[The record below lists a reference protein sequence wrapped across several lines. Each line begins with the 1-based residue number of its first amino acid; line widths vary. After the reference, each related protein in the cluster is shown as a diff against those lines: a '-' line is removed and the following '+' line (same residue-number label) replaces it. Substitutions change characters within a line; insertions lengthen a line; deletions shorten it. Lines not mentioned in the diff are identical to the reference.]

1 MYNACGSGGSGSSL
15 YEQYDINAHGM
26 NHNRVKV
33 EDALSYLDQ
42 VKTQFADQPNV
53 YTQFLDIMKDFKSQ
67 AIDTPG
73 VITRVSRL
81 FHGRSALIMGFNT
94 FLPPGFEVQVVGA
107 RITITE
113 PSGNTQV
120 IFNSPESERMPEEK
134 LPVVDVPQHCS
145 QLLDHP
151 NTDSTETTPTPAAL
165 APSPS
170 TAGTPVM
177 NSSSQDINEAISY
190 VNRIKARFANRPI
203 VYKKFLDILH
213 SYQRTVDQQARTPQ
227 REKAVLSAV
236 TALFGEEPDLL
247 EEFRHFLP
255 GVHGLPTP
263 SDDFF
268 GCETKEAEATLSSDS
283 EDLPTKVELSD
294 SENEQ
299 MEAVTKQ
306 KRRLRSTTSTT
317 KHKTQSN
324 SVWKRDV
331 DVKDIAICATV
342 EDIIYFDNIRRF
354 LDDPRYQTFLRAL
367 NLYSSNIISAT
378 ELLTMLEAT
387 FGNQKH
393 LLEGLR
399 RILGVEYE
407 ASSTSTAVA
416 PIEQSF
422 PSDLAHQI
430 DYSSC
435 KQLGVSYRSLP
446 DSFKRPVCSGR
457 TPLCHEV
464 LNDTWVSFPSWSSED
479 TTHVSSKKTQYEEFI
494 YRTEDERFELDIII
508 DVNKYAIESL
518 ELVRRRMERMTQA
531 ELDKF
536 RLDEKLG
543 GSSPSLM
550 LRAIKRIYGEH
561 ASKITEGIKRN
572 PSMTIPKVLDR
583 MRDKEKEWRE
593 AQVAMNRIWREQ
605 NEKHMMRS
613 LDHQSNALR
622 NSDSK
627 WIKAKAL
634 LHHIEV
640 MFDERQQRSEE
651 GRCEDVGPHLVMLYP
666 EQRSIIHDVSNLII
680 HYVKRQSN
688 IHKEEKNKIKIILRR
703 CVTEWFGIDD
713 EEMSDGEENSDP
725 LLFATGPPKKRRIT
739 DAPDD
744 EPPKLIPTAHYRL
757 VYGGNSLFLFFRVH
771 QMICDR
777 LGKLKAKH
785 AEQMKIYEE
794 ELKVA
799 AMQAELYRQ
808 YGKGFGSHELNASDT
823 NNGLDIIKSPR
834 RSPASNYTD
843 LLNEIKSLL
852 DGNIDSVA
860 YEDNVRLLFPIDG
873 YLVITIDK
881 LIAMVGRQLHF
892 LATGAEGEETL
903 KLYQHYRYENPISVF
918 SQSIKKSRVEEEY
931 AHSAETF
938 FNCQNCFKIFVIYEK
953 KPVVTIELV
962 DTETEEDNGDGENVQ
977 PNGETIAVD
986 ASTSSDSDQNEE
998 TDEEQRRNVGT
1009 TAVLKT
1015 NGLSKKRELGHE
1027 GSGTGSSA
1035 RNSLA
1040 MKKRS
1045 RLFLRRN
1052 ARLRNPE
1059 IAGDFVVFGG
1069 EGTPSIYSPSFI
1081 WEGIVRRNRG
1091 RGLAKMERMHY
1102 IRKCRAGD
1110 MFAEEHGVTWL
1121 AKGMQKITSHHPKY
1135 EFLQFNKYMLKN
1147 NTTYQSRSKYAHVN

>member
-1 MYNACGSGGSGSSL
+1 MYNSCGGAGSGGSV
-15 YEQYDINAHGM
+15 YDQYDINSQGM
-26 NHNRVKV
+26 NQNRVKV

-94 FLPPGFEVQVVGA
+94 FLPPGFEVRVIGP

-120 IFNSPESERMPEEK
+120 IMNSPEPERAVEQEKEKEREEAS
-134 LPVVDVPQHCS
+134 LPS
-145 QLLDHP
+145 SRQLAEQ
-151 NTDSTETTPTPAAL
+151 SAESVQGTPTPAAI
-165 APSPS
+165 ASSPS
-170 TAGTPVM
+170 IVNTPIL
-177 NSSSQDINEAISY
+177 NHSSQDINEAIGY
-190 VNRIKARFANRPI
+190 VNRIKARFANKPV

-227 REKAVLSAV
+227 TEKVVLDEV

-255 GVHGLPTP
+255 GVHGLRGS
-263 SDDFF
+263 SDVPWDNS
-268 GCETKEAEATLSSDS
+268 EQKEVQAEIIISSDS
-283 EDLPTKVELSD
+283 DEAPIREEISD
-294 SENEQ
+294 SEPEQ
-299 MEAVTKQ
+299 GARPKR
-306 KRRLRSTTSTT
+306 KRRAKAVASTARPVSRSSNTSI
-317 KHKTQSN
+317 
-324 SVWKRDV
+324 WKRDV
-331 DVKDIAICATV
+331 DIKEVAMSASV
-342 EDIIYFDNIRRF
+342 EDIVYFDKIRRS
-354 LDDPRYQTFLRAL
+354 LDERKHDTFLRAL
-367 NLYSSNIISAT
+367 NLYSASIISGS
-378 ELLTMLEAT
+378 ELLTMLENV
-387 FGNQKH
+387 FGNQAH
-393 LLEGLR
+393 LLDGLR
-399 RILGVEYE
+399 RILGVEDDSNG
-407 ASSTSTAVA
+407 ASTTAGT
-416 PIEQSF
+416 IEQRFS
-422 PSDLAHQI
+422 SDLAHQI

-457 TPLCHEV
+457 TPLCYEV

-479 TTHVSSKKTQYEEFI
+479 STHVSSKKTQYEEFI

-518 ELVRRRMERMTQA
+518 ELVRRRMERMTPA

-640 MFDERQQRSEE
+640 MFDERQQKSEE
-651 GRCEDVGPHLVMLYP
+651 GQCEDVGPHMVMLYP
-666 EQRSIIHDVSNLII
+666 EDRSIVHDASNLII

-688 IHKEEKNKIKIILRR
+688 IHKEEKNKIKNILRR

-713 EEMSDGEENSDP
+713 EEMSDGEENNDP
-725 LLFATGPPKKRRIT
+725 SIDAAGPPKKRRIG
-739 DAPDD
+739 DGPED
-744 EPPKLIPTAHYRL
+744 EPPKLASTAHYRL
-757 VYGGNSLFLFFRVH
+757 VYGGNSLFLFFRIH

-777 LGKLKAKH
+777 LGKLKLKH

-799 AMQAELYRQ
+799 AMQAELYRIH
-808 YGKGFGSHELNASDT
+808 GKGCGSHEQNASDT
-823 NNGLDIIKSPR
+823 NNGLAIIKTPR
-834 RSPASNYTD
+834 RNPASNYAD
-843 LLNEIKSLL
+843 LLSEIKNLL
-852 DGNIDSVA
+852 DGNIDSNTF
-860 YEDNVRLLFPIDG
+860 EDNVRLLFPIDG
-873 YLVITIDK
+873 YLVTTIDK

-892 LATGAEGEETL
+892 LATGADGLETM
-903 KLYQHYRYENPISVF
+903 KLYQKYRYEQPISVF
-918 SQSIKKSRVEEEY
+918 SQSQKKTRIEEEY
-931 AHSAETF
+931 ARSAETF

-962 DTETEEDNGDGENVQ
+962 DTETEEEAAEGEAVQ
-977 PNGETIAVD
+977 ARED
-986 ASTSSDSDQNEE
+986 AAPEASSDDESDQNEE
-998 TDEEQRRNVGT
+998 TDEDHRRNGGR
-1009 TAVLKT
+1009 AGPLKP
-1015 NGLSKKRELGHE
+1015 NGLSARNRTAGGL
-1027 GSGTGSSA
+1027 GSGALQSSRNSSA
-1035 RNSLA
+1035 TTRRIA
-1040 MKKRS
+1040 G

-1052 ARLRNPE
+1052 VRMRNADVAE
-1059 IAGDFVVFGG
+1059 EFVVVGG
-1069 EGTPSIYSPSFI
+1069 VSSSPCSCT
-1081 WEGIVRRNRG
+1081 WEGIVRKRRCRG
-1091 RGLAKMERMHY
+1091 VSFYYGKYVLEF
-1102 IRKCRAGD
+1102 
-1110 MFAEEHGVTWL
+1110 FAE
-1121 AKGMQKITSHHPKY
+1121 I
-1135 EFLQFNKYMLKN
+1135 
-1147 NTTYQSRSKYAHVN
+1147 

>member
-1 MYNACGSGGSGSSL
+1 
-15 YEQYDINAHGM
+15 
-26 NHNRVKV
+26 V

-81 FHGRSALIMGFNT
+81 FHGRSALIIGFNT
-94 FLPPGFEVQVVGA
+94 FLPPGFEVQVVGSK
-107 RITITE
+107 ITITE
-113 PSGNTQV
+113 PSGNKQV
-120 IFNSPESERMPEEK
+120 IFNNPEAERVVEEK
-134 LPVVDVPQHCS
+134 PPVVEVPQPCQPVIEQNVES
-145 QLLDHP
+145 VQG
-151 NTDSTETTPTPAAL
+151 TPTPAAL

-170 TAGTPVM
+170 VASAPLM

-227 REKAVLSAV
+227 REKAVLDAV

-255 GVHGLPTP
+255 GVQGFRGP
-263 SDDFF
+263 SDNLFDS
-268 GCETKEAEATLSSDS
+268 EPKEAEATVSSDS
-283 EDLPTKVELSD
+283 EELPTKMESSD
-294 SENEQ
+294 SEQEL
-299 MEAVTKQ
+299 ETSP
-306 KRRLRSTTSTT
+306 KRRRRSRTSASTT
-317 KHKTQSN
+317 KPKTHFD
-324 SVWKRDV
+324 SVWKREV
-331 DVKDIAICATV
+331 DIKDIALCATI

-354 LDDPRYQTFLRAL
+354 LDEPKYQTFLRAL
-367 NLYSSNIISAT
+367 NLYSSNIVSAN
-378 ELLTMLEAT
+378 ELLTMLESI

-393 LLEGLR
+393 LLDGLR
-399 RILGVEYE
+399 RILGVETE
-407 ASSTSTAVA
+407 PSNASTTAA
-416 PIEQSF
+416 PIEQRF

-457 TPLCHEV
+457 TPLCDEV

-479 TTHVSSKKTQYEEFI
+479 STHVSSKKTQYEEFI

-518 ELVRRRMERMTQA
+518 ELVRRRMERMSQA

-613 LDHQSNALR
+613 LDHQTNALR
-622 NSDSK
+622 NT
-627 WIKAKAL
+627 
-634 LHHIEV
+634 
-640 MFDERQQRSEE
+640 
-651 GRCEDVGPHLVMLYP
+651 VMLLS
-666 EQRSIIHDVSNLII
+666 R
-680 HYVKRQSN
+680 
-688 IHKEEKNKIKIILRR
+688 
-703 CVTEWFGIDD
+703 VTKDR
-713 EEMSDGEENSDP
+713 
-725 LLFATGPPKKRRIT
+725 AV
-739 DAPDD
+739 
-744 EPPKLIPTAHYRL
+744 

-777 LGKLKAKH
+777 LGKMKMKH
-785 AEQMKIYEE
+785 AEQMRIYEE
-794 ELKVA
+794 ELKVS
-799 AMQAELYRQ
+799 AMQAELYKIH
-808 YGKGFGSHELNASDT
+808 GKGFGSHELNASDT

-843 LLNEIKSLL
+843 LLCEIKSLL
-852 DGNIDSVA
+852 DGNIDSNT

-873 YLVITIDK
+873 YLVSTIDK

-892 LATGAEGEETL
+892 LATGTEGIETM
-903 KLYQHYRYENPISVF
+903 KLYQRYRYDCPISVF
-918 SQSIKKSRVEEEY
+918 SQSARKARVEEEY
-931 AHSAETF
+931 ARSAETF

-962 DTETEEDNGDGENVQ
+962 DTETEEDNGDGENIQ
-977 PNGETIAVD
+977 PNGETAMD
-986 ASTSSDSDQNEE
+986 ASSDDDSDRNDE
-998 TDEEQRRNVGT
+998 TDEEQRRSMSTGVP
-1009 TAVLKT
+1009 KT
-1015 NGLSKKRELGHE
+1015 NGLSMKREVGTA
-1027 GSGTGSSA
+1027 SGAGTSTSS
-1035 RNSLA
+1035 STI
-1040 MKKRS
+1040 KKRS

-1052 ARLRNPE
+1052 ARMRNPE
-1059 IAGDFVVFGG
+1059 IAGDFMVFGG
-1069 EGTPSIYSPSFI
+1069 EGTPSVSSPSFV

-1121 AKGMQKITSHHPKY
+1121 AKGMQKITSHHPVY

-1147 NTTYQSRSKYAHVN
+1147 AAYQSRSKYSHVS